1 MKSNFKTFLF
11 LSFLTILFIIA
22 GGLIGGT
29 QGAIIAFVLALIM
42 NLFSYWFSDKIV
54 LRRYSAREVLST
66 DNSRLYNIVEKLAT
80 SADLPMPK
88 VYIIP
93 GKMPNAFATGRNPSH
108 AAVAATEGILQI
120 LSDEE
125 LAGVMAHELTHVKN
139 RDTLTSTV
147 AATIVGA
154 ITLLGQMGRY
164 NVSSRSRNP
173 LILVALILFPIAG
186 LLIRMAISRV
196 REYAADEGGAKISG
210 HPLGLANALNKLS
223 QGVALNPITRG
234 NPADSHLFIVNPFT
248 GGLQNLLSTH
258 PPMEERIRRLKEM
271 SGNME

>member
-1 MKSNFKTFLF
+1 
-11 LSFLTILFIIA
+11 
-22 GGLIGGT
+22 
-29 QGAIIAFVLALIM
+29 
-42 NLFSYWFSDKIV
+42 
-54 LRRYSAREVLST
+54 
-66 DNSRLYNIVEKLAT
+66 
-80 SADLPMPK
+80 MPK

>member
-29 QGAIIAFVLALIM
+29 QGAIIAFILALIM

-66 DNSRLYNIVEKLAT
+66 DNSRLYNIVEKMAA

-93 GKMPNAFATGRNPSH
+93 GKTPNAFATGRNPSH

-125 LAGVMAHELTHVKN
+125 LAGVMAHELTHVRN

-186 LLIRMAISRV
+186 LLIRMAISRD

>member
-54 LRRYSAREVLST
+54 LRRYSAREVFST
-66 DNSRLYNIVEKLAT
+66 DNSRLYNIVEKLAA
-80 SADLPMPK
+80 SANLPMPK

-93 GKMPNAFATGRNPSH
+93 GKTPNAFATGRNPSH

-164 NVSSRSRNP
+164 NVSSKSRNP
-173 LILVALILFPIAG
+173 LILVALILFPIAA
-186 LLIRMAISRV
+186 LLIRMAISRD

-234 NPADSHLFIVNPFT
+234 NPADNHLFIVNPFT

-271 SGNME
+271 SGRVE